1 MRYLLVAL
9 SLMLGPAACTQARVG
24 IGVATPGLAI
34 GIDIPVYPDLARVP
48 GYPVYYYPD
57 AGTNYFFY
65 DGLYWV
71 FQGDNWYRSN
81 RYNGPWQ
88 WVGPEY
94 VPLYVLQVPVRY
106 YRYPPPYFRGW
117 HADQPP
123 RWGDRWGHDWEAR
136 RPGRDHREPYAAPA
150 PLPSYPQPYQGN
162 RAPRSTEQQYGIR
175 PQPAFPPPGQMPPQP
190 GHADRPWQ
198 AQGRH
203 PDQPRAPDGMPPYPR
218 GQQGGEN
225 GRPHGE
231 PHPQGPD
238 RQWQQHQRQQQD
250 HPGQQQGEQHQRG
263 AGRSFPDQPQ

>member
-9 SLMLGPAACTQARVG
+9 SLMLGPAACTQARIG

-34 GIDIPVYPDLARVP
+34 GIDIPVYPDLVRVP

-175 PQPAFPPPGQMPPQP
+175 SQPAPRPPGPPQ
-190 GHADRPWQ
+190 
-198 AQGRH
+198 GRY
-203 PDQPRAPDGMPPYPR
+203 PDQPRAADGMPHGPR
-218 GQQGGEN
+218 GQQDGED
-225 GRPHGE
+225 GRPHD
-231 PHPQGPD
+231 GPD
-238 RQWQQHQRQQQD
+238 GQRQQHQRPRQD
-250 HPGQQQGEQHQRG
+250 YPGHQQGESHQRG
-263 AGRSFPDQPQ
+263 ARQSFPDPQP